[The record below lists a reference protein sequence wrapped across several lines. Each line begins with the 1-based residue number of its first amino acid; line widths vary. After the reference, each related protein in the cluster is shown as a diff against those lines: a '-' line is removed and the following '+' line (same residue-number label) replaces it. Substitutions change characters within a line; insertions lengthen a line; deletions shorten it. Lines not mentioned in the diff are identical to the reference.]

1 MSTLCSGGEIP
12 PYGSRSGWIP
22 RKPEDFGDGGAF
34 PEIHIA
40 QYPLG
45 MGKIVD
51 LDGNSYQ
58 NTSIVPL
65 LTDSKGNIR
74 YDSIMQYGHS
84 ENHIVHSRPIDS
96 FGRQYNDEE
105 LQRPDEEEEK
115 RIAEMTKK
123 ALETKL
129 LGKVNNANASRL
141 SETPQ
146 TSSTPQ
152 FVKYTPANQNL
163 KGGVTERII
172 RLAQKPVDPLEPPK
186 FKTTRVVRGPP
197 SPEVPVMHSPPRK
210 PTKEERENW
219 TIPPCISN
227 WKNNKGLT
235 IALDKRLA
243 ADGRGLQEHTISPN
257 FAKFA
262 EVMFVTEKKAREE
275 VEHRANIQQTLAL
288 EEKKRKDKELLEY
301 AQKARLE
308 RLGILSEA
316 ERKETLEE
324 RKKRMERERFLEDRR
339 RDRERD
345 SRQEKLKGRTKA
357 K

>member
-1 MSTLCSGGEIP
+1 MTSLHSNSEIP
-12 PYGSRSGWIP
+12 PYGSRAGWVP
-22 RKPEDFGDGGAF
+22 RKPEDFEDGGAF

-51 LDGNSYQ
+51 IQGNSMQ
-58 NTSIVPL
+58 NSSIVPL
-65 LTDSKGNIR
+65 KTDSKGNVR
-74 YDSIMQYGHS
+74 YDSIVQYGHS
-84 ENHIVHSRPIDS
+84 ENHIVHSSPIDS
-96 FGRQYNDEE
+96 FGRQYADEE
-105 LQRPDEEEEK
+105 LERPDEEEEK
-115 RIAEMTKK
+115 RIAEATKK
-123 ALETKL
+123 ALQNKL
-129 LGKVNNANASRL
+129 MGKVNNANASRL
-141 SETPQ
+141 SDNTQ
-146 TSSTPQ
+146 TSNTPQ
-152 FVKYTPANQNL
+152 FVRYTPANQNL

-172 RLAQKPVDPLEPPK
+172 RVVEKAVDPLEPPK
-186 FKTTRVVRGPP
+186 FKTSRVVRGPP

-219 TIPPCISN
+219 IIPPCISN

-288 EEKKRKDKELLEY
+288 EEKKRKDRELLEY

-316 ERKETLEE
+316 EKKETLEE
-324 RKKRMERERFLEDRR
+324 RKKRLEREKFLEERR
-339 RDRERD
+339 RDRERE